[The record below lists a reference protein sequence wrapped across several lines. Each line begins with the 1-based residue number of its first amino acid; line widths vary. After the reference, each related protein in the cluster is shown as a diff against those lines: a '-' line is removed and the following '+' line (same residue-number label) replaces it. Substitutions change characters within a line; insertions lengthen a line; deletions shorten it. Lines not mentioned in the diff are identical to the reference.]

1 MPRRVLLLAGINV
14 GGHGRLPMKDLRA
27 LLEDLGATDVQ
38 TYIQSGNVV
47 MNWDGTAEKIAD
59 EIERHHGFRR
69 AAWLL
74 STDELARRLCHPFV
88 EATDKTLH
96 IWVHDQDRVD
106 LAPLRAKATTE
117 VMAQTQGALWLL
129 APDGIGTSK
138 VAAAIPKALGPCTA
152 RNLKTM
158 TALATMAS
166 A

>member
-1 MPRRVLLLAGINV
+1 MPKRILLLAGINV
-14 GGHGRLPMKDLRA
+14 GGHGRLLMKDVRT
-27 LLEDLGATDVQ
+27 LLEDRGATDVQ
-38 TYIQSGNVV
+38 TYMQSGNAV

-74 STDELARRLCHPFV
+74 SRDELARRLCHPFI

-117 VMAQTQGALWLL
+117 VMAEPSGQLIGAQQPRR
-129 APDGIGTSK
+129 AAKPV
-138 VAAAIPKALGPCTA
+138 VALDLVSDLFCRAV
-152 RNLKTM
+152 
-158 TALATMAS
+158 
-166 A
+166 